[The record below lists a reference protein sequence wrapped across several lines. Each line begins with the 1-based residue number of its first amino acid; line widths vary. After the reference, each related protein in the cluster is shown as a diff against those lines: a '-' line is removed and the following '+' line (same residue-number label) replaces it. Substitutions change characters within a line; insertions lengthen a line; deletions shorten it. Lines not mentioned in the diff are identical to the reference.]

1 MENEENE
8 NNIEIKTYIKQ
19 KKNIRRINEIKQID
33 EKGKIIKRL
42 SSSSSNENYI
52 MISDLKEK
60 NDYSLITLH
69 EIKIE
74 NEIIKYINLKI
85 EILKVS
91 NESKRCTIEIKK
103 EKSMKKN
110 EFLKLQFIQYDI
122 FKINDNTSF
131 LFIFF
136 FNKFYFYE
144 INDKVDSIDFI
155 ELTDTNSHKFNK
167 KDKYLL
173 LGNII
178 SNNILEYC
186 FLVKPNNNIIY
197 LIFNLISIHNKNND
211 IIYEKEERNLQQ
223 EELQIL
229 NLNKRFKFNRGIN
242 MDKYLFIT
250 EDNMKYFL
258 YKDQNSKCNMKISKF
273 EIIYKDKLIYNLD
286 IPLLFQKSNKMFIII
301 DLIRNKILEK
311 QSKTLTFGIFEI
323 FFNEEK
329 EIYNTKLIQEIT
341 IKEISEKYIINLIS
355 ENKLAILDNSIIYN
369 IELDNNCLVEN
380 IYPYKMKES
389 KKFNLY
395 EDDESIR
402 IYSNTK
408 FEVSII
414 KLKKENIKKY
424 SSFIYSQ
431 TNLILKNIIDENRE
445 YMNKNINQTKNEL
458 REQYFKKQEKED
470 KQEKISHFLVGL
482 TQDNNNNTNNSI
494 NNNATNKSTS
504 NKNSVSVNNIQ
515 FNQNQLY
522 QNLSKEQ
529 INYLNQINYISQIN
543 KINQLNQMNQIN
555 QMNQRNIDQRINQL
569 NAIHQLN
576 QIQQLNNI
584 QNQNKVLLY
593 PNLINN
599 ILPINQQNFNNNRP

>member
-1 MENEENE
+1 M
-8 NNIEIKTYIKQ
+8 
-19 KKNIRRINEIKQID
+19 
-33 EKGKIIKRL
+33 
-42 SSSSSNENYI
+42 
-52 MISDLKEK
+52 
-60 NDYSLITLH
+60 
-69 EIKIE
+69 
-74 NEIIKYINLKI
+74 
-85 EILKVS
+85 
-91 NESKRCTIEIKK
+91 
-103 EKSMKKN
+103 
-110 EFLKLQFIQYDI
+110 
-122 FKINDNTSF
+122 
-131 LFIFF
+131 
-136 FNKFYFYE
+136 
-144 INDKVDSIDFI
+144 
-155 ELTDTNSHKFNK
+155 
-167 KDKYLL
+167 
-173 LGNII
+173 
-178 SNNILEYC
+178 
-186 FLVKPNNNIIY
+186 
-197 LIFNLISIHNKNND
+197 
-211 IIYEKEERNLQQ
+211 
-223 EELQIL
+223 
-229 NLNKRFKFNRGIN
+229 
-242 MDKYLFIT
+242 
-250 EDNMKYFL
+250 
-258 YKDQNSKCNMKISKF
+258 
-273 EIIYKDKLIYNLD
+273 
-286 IPLLFQKSNKMFIII
+286 
-301 DLIRNKILEK
+301 
-311 QSKTLTFGIFEI
+311 
-323 FFNEEK
+323 
-329 EIYNTKLIQEIT
+329 
-341 IKEISEKYIINLIS
+341 
-355 ENKLAILDNSIIYN
+355 DNSIIYN

-584 QNQNKVLLY
+584 QNQNNVLLY

>member
-1 MENEENE
+1 
-8 NNIEIKTYIKQ
+8 
-19 KKNIRRINEIKQID
+19 
-33 EKGKIIKRL
+33 
-42 SSSSSNENYI
+42 
-52 MISDLKEK
+52 
-60 NDYSLITLH
+60 
-69 EIKIE
+69 
-74 NEIIKYINLKI
+74 
-85 EILKVS
+85 
-91 NESKRCTIEIKK
+91 
-103 EKSMKKN
+103 MKKN

-584 QNQNKVLLY
+584 QNQKNVLLY

>member
-1 MENEENE
+1 
-8 NNIEIKTYIKQ
+8 
-19 KKNIRRINEIKQID
+19 
-33 EKGKIIKRL
+33 
-42 SSSSSNENYI
+42 
-52 MISDLKEK
+52 
-60 NDYSLITLH
+60 
-69 EIKIE
+69 
-74 NEIIKYINLKI
+74 
-85 EILKVS
+85 
-91 NESKRCTIEIKK
+91 
-103 EKSMKKN
+103 
-110 EFLKLQFIQYDI
+110 
-122 FKINDNTSF
+122 
-131 LFIFF
+131 
-136 FNKFYFYE
+136 
-144 INDKVDSIDFI
+144 
-155 ELTDTNSHKFNK
+155 
-167 KDKYLL
+167 
-173 LGNII
+173 
-178 SNNILEYC
+178 
-186 FLVKPNNNIIY
+186 
-197 LIFNLISIHNKNND
+197 
-211 IIYEKEERNLQQ
+211 
-223 EELQIL
+223 
-229 NLNKRFKFNRGIN
+229 

-584 QNQNKVLLY
+584 QNQNNVLLY

>member
-8 NNIEIKTYIKQ
+8 KNIEIKTYIKQ
-19 KKNIRRINEIKQID
+19 KENKKRINEIKEID
-33 EKGKIIKRL
+33 EKGTIIKKL
-42 SSSSSNENYI
+42 SSSNENFI

-60 NDYSLITLH
+60 VGYSLITLH

-103 EKSMKKN
+103 EKSMKKI

-131 LFIFF
+131 LFIVF

-144 INDKVDSIDFI
+144 IYDKIDLIGFI
-155 ELTDTNSHKFNK
+155 ELTDPNINDKFNK

-173 LGNII
+173 LGNNI

-186 FLVKPNNNIIY
+186 FLVKPNNNILY
-197 LIFNLISIHNKNND
+197 LIFNLSSIHNKNNE
-211 IIYEKEERNLQQ
+211 IFYEKEERNLQP

-250 EDNMKYFL
+250 DNNMKYFIC
-258 YKDQNSKCNMKISKF
+258 KDQNIKSNMKLYKF
-273 EIIYKDKLIYNLD
+273 EIFYKEQLINNLD
-286 IPLLFQKSNKMFIII
+286 VPLLFQNSNKMFIII
-301 DLIRNKILEK
+301 DLIRNKILK
-311 QSKTLTFGIFEI
+311 DQSKALTFGIFEI

-329 EIYNTKLIQEIT
+329 KQYNTKLIQEIT
-341 IKEISEKYIINLIS
+341 IKEISKNYFINLIS
-355 ENKLAILDNSIIYN
+355 ENKLAIFDNSIIYN
-369 IELDNNCLVEN
+369 ITLDNNCLVDN
-380 IYPYKMKES
+380 ICPYKMKES

-402 IYSNTK
+402 IYSNTN

-414 KLKKENIKKY
+414 KLKKQNIKKY

-431 TNLILKNIIDENRE
+431 TNLILKDIMNENRE
-445 YMNKNINQTKNEL
+445 YMNKIINPIKNEL
-458 REQYFKKQEKED
+458 KEQYLKKQEKED
-470 KQEKISHFLVGL
+470 KQEKISRFLSGL
-482 TQDNNNNTNNSI
+482 TQDNNYNANNSI
-494 NNNATNKSTS
+494 NNNVN
-504 NKNSVSVNNIQ
+504 NKNTPNKNASINNNQ

-522 QNLSKEQ
+522 QNLSQEQ
-529 INYLNQINYISQIN
+529 INYLNQINYITQIN
-543 KINQLNQMNQIN
+543 KINQLNQI
-555 QMNQRNIDQRINQL
+555 NQRNIDPRINQL

-576 QIQQLNNI
+576 QIQQINNI
-584 QNQNKVLLY
+584 QNPNSVLLY

>member
-19 KKNIRRINEIKQID
+19 KKNIKRINEIKQID
-33 EKGKIIKRL
+33 EKGKIIKQL

-144 INDKVDSIDFI
+144 INDKVDLIDFI

-173 LGNII
+173 LGNSI

-223 EELQIL
+223 EELEIL

-258 YKDQNSKCNMKISKF
+258 YKDHNSKCKMKISKF

-355 ENKLAILDNSIIYN
+355 DNKLAIFDNSIIYN

-414 KLKKENIKKY
+414 KLEKENIKKY

-431 TNLILKNIIDENRE
+431 TNLILKNIINENRE

-494 NNNATNKSTS
+494 NNNDTNKSTS
-504 NKNSVSVNNIQ
+504 NKNNVSVNNIQ

-555 QMNQRNIDQRINQL
+555 QINQRNIDQRINQL

-584 QNQNKVLLY
+584 QNQNNVLLY

>member
-1 MENEENE
+1 MIENEENE

-19 KKNIRRINEIKQID
+19 KENIKRINKIKEID

-42 SSSSSNENYI
+42 SSSNENYI

-60 NDYSLITLH
+60 NGYLLITYH
-69 EIKIE
+69 EIKFE

-110 EFLKLQFIQYDI
+110 EFLKLQFILYDI

-131 LFIFF
+131 LFIVF

-144 INDKVDSIDFI
+144 INDKIDLIDFI
-155 ELTDTNSHKFNK
+155 ELTDPNLDKFNK

-173 LGNII
+173 LGNNI

-186 FLVKPNNNIIY
+186 FLVKPNNNILY
-197 LIFNLISIHNKNND
+197 LIFNLSSIHNKNNE

-258 YKDQNSKCNMKISKF
+258 FKDQNSKYNMKLSKF
-273 EIIYKDKLIYNLD
+273 EIIYKDQLINNLD

-329 EIYNTKLIQEIT
+329 AIYNAKLIQEIT
-341 IKEISEKYIINLIS
+341 IKEISEKYFINLIS
-355 ENKLAILDNSIIYN
+355 ENKLAIFDNSIIYN
-369 IELDNNCLVEN
+369 ITLDNNCLVEN
-380 IYPYKMKES
+380 IYPYKMRES

-414 KLKKENIKKY
+414 KLEKENIKKY

-431 TNLILKNIIDENRE
+431 TNLILKNIMNENRE
-445 YMNKNINQTKNEL
+445 YMNKNINQIKNEL
-458 REQYFKKQEKED
+458 KEQYFKKQEKED
-470 KQEKISHFLVGL
+470 KQEKISHLLVGL

-494 NNNATNKSTS
+494 NNYVTNKNTS
-504 NKNSVSVNNIQ
+504 NKNNVSMNNIQ

-529 INYLNQINYISQIN
+529 LNYLNQINYISQMN
-543 KINQLNQMNQIN
+543 KINQLNQIN

-584 QNQNKVLLY
+584 QNPNNVLLY